1 MNRRGHIT
9 FPKSGN
15 ARPCLPMSV
24 NRRQY
29 AGRNSHA
36 RTENRGFV
44 LSAVLFAIT
53 LLAAVAFVLAYQGV
67 SQTGIASGEL
77 ERDRLRYAAEAGLAH
92 ARLELSQHFSCS
104 GYTDIPTTSFGADS
118 YSATISPLSGSPV
131 SVTAIGQSAD
141 GIEHTLAVADAK
153 AYQSP
158 VTIVLQLSVDAGKDT
173 FLDDNVPDRNFGG
186 ASYIQVEQNG
196 DMRPLLQFDLSAISA
211 NATIR
216 SARLELRQTR
226 LDTAGAVAVHR
237 MTGDWI
243 EGTGNSGG
251 TADGATWETHDA
263 SSPWQQPGGEFSS
276 AIYALSN
283 VVNGTTWAA
292 WDVTTLVQE
301 WVSKT
306 VPNYGIVLIGDSQI
320 ARAEFASRETN
331 NPPDAPKLTISY
343 ACECGVV
350 CTAGGSFNT
359 ITLST
364 DSAAILGGLSF
375 TDKDLVEYD
384 PATDTA
390 SLLFDGSL
398 TTLNVDITALHV
410 LANGH
415 LILAGKGNPDVT
427 LGGLTFQAGDLIDY
441 DPVADTA
448 TLIFDGDALFTDPL
462 EKINAVHLL
471 DNGHLVLATD
481 SAAILGG
488 LSFTD
493 KDLVEYDP
501 ATDTASL
508 FFDGSLTTLN
518 VDITA
523 LHVLANGH
531 LILAGKGNPDVT
543 LGGLIFQAGDLVDY
557 DPVADTATL
566 IFDGD
571 ALFTDPLEI
580 FTSIHV
586 GPGSGGGSYY
596 LDKFNAI
603 AYDGNDGTLDWTAG
617 WQEGGESDGPTAGK
631 VMVVGN
637 RLRVWGKSGGGESL
651 TREADLS
658 SATTATLTF
667 SYQRAVVV
675 SVGSVTLQVSDNGGG
690 SWTNL
695 TTYNLSADDPGPVL
709 ENIDITPYIAANTQ
723 IRFLSNGGEDG
734 QYIYFD
740 DVQISI
746 EVGSG
751 GPTAHWKL
759 DDGTGTTAIDSEGG
773 HDGTLS
779 NGPVWVAGQ
788 LGNALQFDGADD
800 YVDLTSDAE
809 LDDVFAGGATVMAWI
824 EPAGWGGSGY
834 GRIFDKSSSPS
845 STGDGWAI
853 RLNTDNGGLN
863 FGQGFTSGRGW
874 WRFAESSISLGSW
887 QHIAIAYDAS
897 STANDP
903 VVYLDGSP
911 VPVARVDTP
920 WGTLRTDAAIN
931 LRLGGHASATAQN
944 VFNGKID
951 DARIYDRM
959 LDAAQIAEIA
969 AGGGGGGGGGGG
981 SCDGNFR
988 DEFNVQNYSQNDG
1001 TLSWATDWLEINES
1015 DGPAAGDEQVKQ
1027 SALQVQAS
1035 DGGGEGAQREADLTG
1050 AGSATLTFD
1059 YKRKGLDNL
1068 NDYVTIDISA
1078 NGDAGPWVELDRF
1091 EGPANDSSY
1100 LPVSYDISAYV
1111 SNNTRIRFLT
1121 SSKLAGNEN
1130 VSFDNVEIVC
1140 GP

>member
-359 ITLST
+359 ITLS
-364 DSAAILGGLSF
+364 
-375 TDKDLVEYD
+375 
-384 PATDTA
+384 
-390 SLLFDGSL
+390 
-398 TTLNVDITALHV
+398 
-410 LANGH
+410 
-415 LILAGKGNPDVT
+415 
-427 LGGLTFQAGDLIDY
+427 
-441 DPVADTA
+441 
-448 TLIFDGDALFTDPL
+448 
-462 EKINAVHLL
+462 
-471 DNGHLVLATD
+471 TD

>member
-427 LGGLTFQAGDLIDY
+427 LGGLT
-441 DPVADTA
+441 
-448 TLIFDGDALFTDPL
+448 
-462 EKINAVHLL
+462 
-471 DNGHLVLATD
+471 
-481 SAAILGG
+481 
-488 LSFTD
+488 
-493 KDLVEYDP
+493 
-501 ATDTASL
+501 
-508 FFDGSLTTLN
+508 
-518 VDITA
+518 
-523 LHVLANGH
+523 
-531 LILAGKGNPDVT
+531 
-543 LGGLIFQAGDLVDY
+543 FQAGDLVDY